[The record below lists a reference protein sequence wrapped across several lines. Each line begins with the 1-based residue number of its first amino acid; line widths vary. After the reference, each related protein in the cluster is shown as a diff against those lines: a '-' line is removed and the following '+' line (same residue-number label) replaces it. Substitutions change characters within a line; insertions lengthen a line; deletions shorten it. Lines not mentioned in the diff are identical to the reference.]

1 MHRGSFSQEE
11 GRGGKGEDHKVR
23 DLVGAQALSGKR
35 NSSPWIQYTT
45 SIGDCVVF
53 LSVSWIVTLPRKI
66 HPLTLRQMHRPPG
79 VSRSTR
85 WSPPLTPLLLRHL
98 LIILDLV
105 KPFRWLWESVRVE
118 RVSVFTLFSLNQTQD
133 SLNKLDFLW
142 WFFVMTP
149 DESPVTHLLHNRPS
163 LLQYP
168 PRLAALPE
176 RDVTVCEDNA
186 CHCLFRLSG
195 DRSCPVLGINYTGDS
210 WWWGMES
217 FLSHWCKR

>member
-1 MHRGSFSQEE
+1 VSLSWKDSDSRMHRGSFSQEE

-23 DLVGAQALSGKR
+23 DLVGAQVLSGKR

-45 SIGDCVVF
+45 SIG
-53 LSVSWIVTLPRKI
+53 
-66 HPLTLRQMHRPPG
+66 PPG

-98 LIILDLV
+98 LIILDLL